1 VSWETWRQALTDSVL
16 VRWEFYGNS
25 LLAWLIAAALF
36 VAAAFVLRLAKALV
50 RHRAKTVAERRSSGV
65 AHGIAEVTVAT
76 KWWFILIISLFL
88 GSLVLHFPHQ
98 KTTAVLQNVAVT
110 ALLLQIAVWG
120 DVLIALGINRYMRRR
135 METDAA
141 SVTMMSAVGFF
152 GRLAAWVLT
161 LLLILQNLG
170 VEVSALV
177 AGLGVGGIAI
187 ALAAQN
193 VLGDLFASLSIVLDR
208 PFILGDFIA
217 VGDFSGAVEHIGLK
231 TTRLRSL
238 SGEQLVFSN
247 ADLLQSRIRNY
258 KRMYERRIQFTFGVT
273 YETPHD
279 NLTAIPGMIR
289 EAIASHEKTR
299 FDRAHFK
306 SFGDS
311 ALIFEAVYYVLSPDY
326 NLYMDIQ
333 QAINLTLLQ
342 GFAAAG
348 IDFAFPTQTIYVH
361 KADGAAGS

>member
-1 VSWETWRQALTDSVL
+1 
-16 VRWEFYGNS
+16 
-25 LLAWLIAAALF
+25 
-36 VAAAFVLRLAKALV
+36 
-50 RHRAKTVAERRSSGV
+50 
-65 AHGIAEVTVAT
+65 
-76 KWWFILIISLFL
+76 
-88 GSLVLHFPHQ
+88 
-98 KTTAVLQNVAVT
+98 
-110 ALLLQIAVWG
+110 
-120 DVLIALGINRYMRRR
+120 
-135 METDAA
+135 
-141 SVTMMSAVGFF
+141 
-152 GRLAAWVLT
+152 
-161 LLLILQNLG
+161 
-170 VEVSALV
+170 SALV

-258 KRMYERRIQFTFGVT
+258 KRMYERRIQFTFGVAYGT
-273 YETPHD
+273 SRD
-279 NLTAIPGMIR
+279 QLTAIPGMIR
-289 EAIASHEKTR
+289 EAIAAHEKTR